1 MQQEVTVSVNAQKEV
16 KNLPAK
22 RFRAGPISATVWENT
37 TDKDGETRSYYT
49 ISLDRSYKDA
59 EDNWQHTNSLRVSD
73 LPRAELVLR
82 KAYEWLAL
90 EN

>member
-1 MQQEVTVSVNAQKEV
+1 MNAQTIVSVETQKE

-22 RFRAGPISATVWENT
+22 RFRAGAIAATVWENT
-37 TDKDGETRSYYT
+37 TDKDGETRSFYT
-49 ISLDRSYKDA
+49 ISLDRSYKDG
-59 EDNWQHTNSLRVSD
+59 EEWKHTSSMRVND